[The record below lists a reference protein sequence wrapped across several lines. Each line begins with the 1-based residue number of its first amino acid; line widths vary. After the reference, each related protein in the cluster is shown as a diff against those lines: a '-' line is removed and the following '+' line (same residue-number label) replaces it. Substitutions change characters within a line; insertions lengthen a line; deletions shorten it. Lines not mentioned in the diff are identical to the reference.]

1 MGIERSL
8 VILTM
13 KALRDAVANACR
25 LSPVYAAR
33 FREQDPGAYEES
45 LDLACA
51 QTGLAR
57 EAYEAALIM
66 DVSLLY
72 LQKMSIDEVIF
83 EPPDPGPYD
92 EISRESPAGTPENYH
107 LHPWNGII
115 PPGGVGGS
123 WPP

>member
-1 MGIERSL
+1 MYAERTL

-13 KALRDAVANACR
+13 KALRDTVAHACR
-25 LSPVYAAR
+25 LSPAYAAR
-33 FREQDPGAYEES
+33 FRAHDPGAYLER

-51 QTGLAR
+51 QTGLPR
-57 EAYEAALIM
+57 EVYEAALIL
-66 DVSLLY
+66 DTTLVY
-72 LQKMSIDEVIF
+72 LQKVSLDEVVA

-107 LHPWNGII
+107 LHRWNGIT

-123 WPP
+123 